1 MISLLLASLIAATP
15 ADTVKPVKFT
25 TDAGLVSTSGNT
37 DITTVSVAE
46 HLEVRTGA
54 WRFDQLFSVIYGET
68 DGDATTSLW
77 TGALRAGRDLSS
89 RVSLFVLGTYDRN
102 TFAGIE
108 SRITPQLGVNAK
120 VVDQELNKL
129 QLELGV
135 GYTWQQ
141 SVPPGV
147 DEEFSGGR
155 GAVFYQHNF
164 GPKAKFTQLLAF
176 LPNFKTSADLR
187 INSETALTAPITAG
201 IAMRVGYSI
210 RYDGLP
216 EPGFKDTDRTLTTGV
231 QLTF

>member
-37 DITTVSVAE
+37 DITTISVAE
-46 HLEVRTGA
+46 HLEVRNGA
-54 WRFDQLFSVIYGET
+54 WRFDQLFSVISGST
-68 DGDATTSLW
+68 DGEATTSLW
-77 TGALRAGRDLSS
+77 SGALRAGRDLSS
-89 RVSLFVLGTYDRN
+89 RISLFALGTYDRN

-108 SRITPQLGVNAK
+108 SRISPQLGVNVK
-120 VVDQELNKL
+120 LVDNDVNKL
-129 QLELGV
+129 QAELGAS
-135 GYTWQQ
+135 YTWQQ

-147 DEEFSGGR
+147 DEDFAGGR
-155 GAVFYQHNF
+155 GAVLYQHNF

-176 LPNFKTSADLR
+176 LPNFQNSADLR

-216 EPGFKDTDRTLTTGV
+216 EPGFEDTDRTLTTGI